1 MIKEQDGHV
10 YVKTTEDVQPLLDA
24 NGRLR
29 SVYDEMPSYGRNGR
43 LAARVP
49 NTIAQTWAQEC
60 GHAVGT
66 KAYMAYAKRKLIA
79 GDYQKLR
86 IEGF

>member
-1 MIKEQDGHV
+1 MIKEQDGKV

-29 SVYDEMPSYGRNGR
+29 SVYDEMPNYGRNGR

-49 NTIAQTWAQEC
+49 GTVAQNWAKEC
-60 GHAVGT
+60 GAAVGT
-66 KAYMAYAKRKLIA
+66 REYMAYAKRKLVA

>member
-1 MIKEQDGHV
+1 MIKEQDGKV
-10 YVKTTEDVQPLLDA
+10 YMKTSEDVQPLLDA

-29 SVYDEMPSYGRNGR
+29 SVYDELPNYGRNGR

-49 NTIAQTWAQEC
+49 ATVAQNWATEC
-60 GHAVGT
+60 GHPVGT
-66 KAYMAYAKRKLIA
+66 QAYMAYAKRKIIQ

>member
-1 MIKEQDGHV
+1 MIKEQDGKV

-29 SVYDEMPSYGRNGR
+29 SVYDEMPNYGRNAR

-49 NTIAQTWAQEC
+49 GTVAQNRAKEC
-60 GHAVGT
+60 GAAVGT
-66 KAYMAYAKRKLIA
+66 KEYMAYAKRKLIA

>member
-1 MIKEQDGHV
+1 MIKEQDGKV
-10 YVKTTEDVQPLLDA
+10 YIKESEDVQPLLDS

-29 SVYDEMPSYGRNGR
+29 SVYDDIPNYGRNNR

-49 NTIAQTWAQEC
+49 ITVAQNWAQEC
-60 GHAVGT
+60 GSSIGT
-66 KAYMAYAKRKLIA
+66 KEYMAYAKRKLVA
-79 GDYQKLR
+79 GDYQKLK

>member
-1 MIKEQDGHV
+1 MIKEQDGKV

-49 NTIAQTWAQEC
+49 GTVAQNWAKEC
-60 GHAVGT
+60 GAAVGT
-66 KAYMAYAKRKLIA
+66 KEYMAYAKRKLVA

>member
-1 MIKEQDGHV
+1 MIKEQDGKV

-49 NTIAQTWAQEC
+49 GTVAQNWAKEC
-60 GHAVGT
+60 GAAVGT
-66 KAYMAYAKRKLIA
+66 KEYMAYAKRKLIA